1 MRAATPDARP
11 TRIAWALDRRPRSM
25 TEALSGLAE
34 SLESGRVD
42 VCELI
47 AEPERF
53 GELGKEAQATT
64 LERLVAL
71 EPRLEQGD
79 VDSDSWRRVGID
91 AATTLGTLDA
101 GDREWLADVLR
112 FWRVR
117 PRNVIDTTSPDDW
130 IHNRGGATYYATG
143 RTTIRRVRLAMLQT
157 RKADVR
163 RILDFGSGYGR
174 ILRQFKAAFP
184 EARLAACDIL
194 PEAVDFCAETFGA
207 EAVYA
212 ADDPGRTTLEG
223 KFDLIWLG
231 SLFTHLAAERWT
243 SLLDLL
249 EGALEPEGLLMF
261 TTQGRFIRDQIAER
275 TWKDAFGRPI
285 WDNWG
290 VTEDQLDEAVAG
302 YDREGFGYLE
312 WGSLERQYGTSIATP
327 AWVMQQ
333 LQERRGFEILT
344 YWERGWLPQDL
355 VVCLGVGP

>member
-1 MRAATPDARP
+1 
-11 TRIAWALDRRPRSM
+11 M
-25 TEALSGLAE
+25 TEALSGLDE
-34 SLESGRVD
+34 SLEGGRVD
-42 VCELI
+42 VCDVI
-47 AEPERF
+47 ADPERF
-53 GELGKEAQATT
+53 GKLGEEAQSTT
-64 LERLVAL
+64 LARLVAL
-71 EPRLEQGD
+71 EPRLEEGD
-79 VDSDSWRRVGID
+79 VDAESWGRVGLDPGI
-91 AATTLGTLDA
+91 TLGTLDA
-101 GDREWLADVLR
+101 SDREWLADVLR
-112 FWRVR
+112 FRRVR
-117 PRNVIDTTSPDDW
+117 PRNVIETTSPDDW
-130 IHNRGGATYYATG
+130 IHNRGEATYYTTG

-157 RKADVR
+157 RKTEVR

-207 EAVYA
+207 EPVYA
-212 ADDPGRTTLEG
+212 ADDPGETKLEG

-249 EGALEPEGLLMF
+249 ERALEPEGLLMF

-275 TWKDAFGRPI
+275 TWQDAYGRPI

-290 VTEDQLDEAVAG
+290 VNEQQLDEAVSD
-302 YDREGFGYLE
+302 YDRDGFGYLE
-312 WGSLERQYGTSIATP
+312 WGSLDRQYGTSIATP

-333 LQERRGFEILT
+333 LQERQGLEILS

-355 VVCLGVGP
+355 VVCLARGS